1 MQQKELEIKE
11 GQAIAKAQSEMA
23 KIQIDLQK
31 AQEKAAF
38 DREKLEMEERIESAK
53 IGAKVAG
60 DNIKREEIDSRES
73 IEGFRM
79 GMDLVDDLIDNND
92 R

>member
-1 MQQKELEIKE
+1 
-11 GQAIAKAQSEMA
+11 MA

-73 IEGFRM
+73 IEGFRL